1 MRISDWSSDVG
12 SSDLLAREGLR
23 PWRPSRRGW
32 LCLAPKK
39 RGNMRLFLV
48 AALLAA
54 CGAPHRTHVAERRHR
69 MRNGARAA
77 RHWRWNREHRTSC
90 DSLRG
95 LGKDDPLLRE
105 GGAHRADGTDSFGLP
120 RLRSMRRSHPPLH
133 SQSAG
138 PRLFGKADPGV
149 ARSEE
154 RRVGK
159 ECVSTCKTRW
169 SPYH

>member
-1 MRISDWSSDVG
+1 MACRRRPAIRKYA
-12 SSDLLAREGLR
+12 LAREGLR

-105 GGAHRADGTDSFGLP
+105 GGAHREIGTD
-120 RLRSMRRSHPPLH
+120 
-133 SQSAG
+133 
-138 PRLFGKADPGV
+138 
-149 ARSEE
+149 RSEE
-154 RRVGK
+154 HTSELQSLIRNSYA
-159 ECVSTCKTRW
+159 VSCLEKKKNN
-169 SPYH
+169 

>member
-1 MRISDWSSDVG
+1 
-12 SSDLLAREGLR
+12 
-23 PWRPSRRGW
+23 
-32 LCLAPKK
+32 
-39 RGNMRLFLV
+39 MRLFLV

-133 SQSAG
+133 SQ
-138 PRLFGKADPGV
+138 
-149 ARSEE
+149 RSEE
-154 RRVGK
+154 HTSELQSLMRISYAVFCLKKKTNK
-159 ECVSTCKTRW
+159 EQSTT
-169 SPYH
+169 

>member
-1 MRISDWSSDVG
+1 MIRRPPRSTRTDTLSYTTLFRSRRPAIIKYA
-12 SSDLLAREGLR
+12 LAREGLR

-77 RHWRWNREHRTSC
+77 SHWRWNREHRTS
-90 DSLRG
+90 
-95 LGKDDPLLRE
+95 
-105 GGAHRADGTDSFGLP
+105 
-120 RLRSMRRSHPPLH
+120 
-133 SQSAG
+133 
-138 PRLFGKADPGV
+138 
-149 ARSEE
+149 RSEE
-154 RRVGK
+154 HTSELQSLKRI
-159 ECVSTCKTRW
+159 S
-169 SPYH
+169 Y

>member
-1 MRISDWSSDVG
+1 MACRRRPAIRKYA
-12 SSDLLAREGLR
+12 LAREGLR

-77 RHWRWNREHRTSC
+77 RHWRWNHEH
-90 DSLRG
+90 
-95 LGKDDPLLRE
+95 
-105 GGAHRADGTDSFGLP
+105 
-120 RLRSMRRSHPPLH
+120 
-133 SQSAG
+133 
-138 PRLFGKADPGV
+138 
-149 ARSEE
+149 RSEE
-154 RRVGK
+154 HTSELQSLMRISYAVFCLK
-159 ECVSTCKTRW
+159 KKQ
-169 SPYH
+169 

>member
-1 MRISDWSSDVG
+1 MIRRPPRSTRTDTLSYTTLFRSRRPAIIKYA
-12 SSDLLAREGLR
+12 LAREGLR

-77 RHWRWNREHRTSC
+77 RH
-90 DSLRG
+90 
-95 LGKDDPLLRE
+95 
-105 GGAHRADGTDSFGLP
+105 
-120 RLRSMRRSHPPLH
+120 
-133 SQSAG
+133 
-138 PRLFGKADPGV
+138 
-149 ARSEE
+149 RSEE
-154 RRVGK
+154 HTSEIQSLMRNSYAGFCLK
-159 ECVSTCKTRW
+159 KKTTTGEVTA
-169 SPYH
+169 YTMTHDDH